1 MSKTIAT
8 AVLIGCSL
16 LTTACTNRTVYDT
29 LRGNERLECN
39 RLPNGSERDECL
51 QRTTEDYD
59 SYKRKRDEAL
69 KQ

>member
-1 MSKTIAT
+1 MNKT
-8 AVLIGCSL
+8 AVVVLLIGCSL
-16 LTTACTNRTVYDT
+16 LATACTKRAAYDT

-39 RLPNGSERDECL
+39 RLPGGSERDECL